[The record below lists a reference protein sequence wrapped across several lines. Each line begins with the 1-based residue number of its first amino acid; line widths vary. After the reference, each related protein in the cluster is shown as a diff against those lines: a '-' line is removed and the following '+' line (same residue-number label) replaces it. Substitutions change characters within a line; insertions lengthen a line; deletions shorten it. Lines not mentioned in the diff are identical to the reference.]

1 METIGINDWKQKL
14 ALNRRQLSDRVL
26 GDWKLPQVF
35 SASDVTCFRGSQGTE
50 KCFDWPI
57 FHAKKSGFFTCLY
70 WTTPTKVPLSPNPPK
85 TKIKSERK
93 NNKKQQ
99 WLQPFWNTN
108 SLAGDGYPFLLR
120 PFFWPFVEY
129 QRVGHFSLNFFSTP
143 GKMMPRVKCEKWN
156 MLGVVFERFWKF
168 WWIFVL
174 GPSNSTVC
182 AWHYG
187 LRVLVFV
194 LRDSEQ
200 KLQII
205 VMETVIRFGKIVVTP
220 WRIEFIFFLRS
231 WKAWSET
238 RN

>member
-1 METIGINDWKQKL
+1 MFI
-14 ALNRRQLSDRVL
+14 LNY
-26 GDWKLPQVF
+26 
-35 SASDVTCFRGSQGTE
+35 T
-50 KCFDWPI
+50 
-57 FHAKKSGFFTCLY
+57 HKSTF
-70 WTTPTKVPLSPNPPK
+70 VPKPPK

-120 PFFWPFVEY
+120 PFFDLSWNVRGWVIFRWTFPALQVKWCQGSNVRSGICWASFFV
-129 QRVGHFSLNFFSTP
+129 
-143 GKMMPRVKCEKWN
+143 
-156 MLGVVFERFWKF
+156 RFWKF

-200 KLQII
+200 KLQIV

-220 WRIEFIFFLRS
+220 WRIEFVLFFLVEKLKGLKWNKELITLDYRLQGYRGCRS
-231 WKAWSET
+231 SQHHVFFQTTLRRSSGRENDHVLWCGWCQSRWPE
-238 RN
+238 R